1 MTCIRSGIVA
11 VKFAAPTPSV
21 FPRRKNLLAPLV
33 STGLGVD
40 WATAGEL
47 MDGTDLIEA
56 DDTDLLSDAAV
67 ARLRAHPRF
76 REAVEAHA
84 AGALAEYES
93 QDNHER
99 WLLKDLGRASLWLGA
114 MILDTIPGG
123 LTVSALAAAAA
134 ERQVCSRGRVLAFV
148 HYALDTGRLTLSPGS
163 EPWVRRRLVLTPAFL
178 EPSRRRMSLQFRTVA
193 LLAPEVAAALPRLAS
208 DSVVQ
213 QSSVAA
219 GMLLTVRPELNRN
232 PGGPL
237 RQIFIARDGGMRMLQ
252 HLMLRQPKVRERLL
266 TAAPLSSAALSRRY
280 GVSRTH
286 VNRLLADAEAAGAV
300 HLEGRDR
307 VVFSEA
313 FSDEVEAYFAGAFQ
327 CCRVIAQGITAGP
340 G

>member
-193 LLAPEVAAALPRLAS
+193 LLAPEVAAAPAEARVRQRGAAIQRRGRNAADRAS
-208 DSVVQ
+208 G
-213 QSSVAA
+213 A
-219 GMLLTVRPELNRN
+219 
-232 PGGPL
+232 
-237 RQIFIARDGGMRMLQ
+237 
-252 HLMLRQPKVRERLL
+252 QPKSRWTPAPDLHRPRWWHADA
-266 TAAPLSSAALSRRY
+266 AAPDAAP
-280 GVSRTH
+280 
-286 VNRLLADAEAAGAV
+286 
-300 HLEGRDR
+300 
-307 VVFSEA
+307 
-313 FSDEVEAYFAGAFQ
+313 
-327 CCRVIAQGITAGP
+327 AQGSRAPADCRPAPVRRCPAATAFRAP
-340 G
+340 T